1 MTKATSQQQGKAI
14 LLVEDDPQ
22 DVILTLRA
30 FQQIQ
35 LKHQVAVVS
44 DGAEA
49 LDYLF
54 GTGDYAAHPPGLPRI
69 VLLDLHLPKLN
80 GLEVLDRIRT
90 DPRTRHLPVVA
101 FTSSLAERDMT
112 ASYLGGA
119 NSCVRKP
126 EEFADFAETL
136 RQIWHYWSAIN
147 EVPCILEAGAVR
159 AAVA

>member
-1 MTKATSQQQGKAI
+1 MTKAAMQPPGKGI
-14 LLVEDDPQ
+14 LLVEDDPK
-22 DVILTLRA
+22 DVILTLCA
-30 FQQIQ
+30 FQRIQ
-35 LKHQVAVVS
+35 LKHEVAVVG

-54 GTGDYAAHPPGLPRI
+54 GAGDYAAHPPGLPRV

-101 FTSSLAERDMT
+101 FTASLAERDLT

-119 NSCVRKP
+119 NSCVQKP
-126 EEFADFAETL
+126 EDFADFAETL

-147 EVPCILEAGAVR
+147 QVPAIFTAGATRVTM
-159 AAVA
+159 A

>member
-1 MTKATSQQQGKAI
+1 MTKATSQPPGKGI
-14 LLVEDDPQ
+14 LLVEDDPK
-22 DVILTLRA
+22 DVLLTLRA

-35 LKHQVAVVS
+35 LKNQVAVVS

-54 GTGDYAAHPPGLPRI
+54 GAGDYAALPPELPRV

-101 FTSSLAERDMT
+101 FTSSLSERDLT
-112 ASYLGGA
+112 ACYLGGA

-136 RQIWHYWSAIN
+136 RQIWHYWSSIN
-147 EVPCILEAGAVR
+147 EVPPLREAR
-159 AAVA
+159 ALRVAVA

>member
-1 MTKATSQQQGKAI
+1 MTKANSPQPCKGI
-14 LLVEDDPQ
+14 LLVEDDPE

-30 FQQIQ
+30 FQEIQ
-35 LKHQVAVVS
+35 LKNQVAVVR

-54 GTGDYAAHPPGLPRI
+54 GAGDYAAHPPELPRV

-101 FTSSLAERDMT
+101 FTSSMAERDMT

-136 RQIWHYWSAIN
+136 GQIWHYWSSIN
-147 EVPCILEAGAVR
+147 EVPLVPQAGATR
-159 AAVA
+159 TALA

>member
-1 MTKATSQQQGKAI
+1 MTKATCHPSRKGI
-14 LLVEDDPQ
+14 LLVEDDPK
-22 DVILTLRA
+22 DVELTLSA

-35 LKHQVAVVS
+35 LEDEVAVVS

-49 LDYLF
+49 LDYLLGF
-54 GTGDYAAHPPGLPRI
+54 GDYATAPPELPRV

-101 FTSSLAERDMT
+101 FTSSMAERDLA

-136 RQIWHYWSAIN
+136 RHIWHYWSSIN
-147 EVPCILEAGAVR
+147 EVPPVFEERTAP
-159 AAVA
+159 AALA

>member
-1 MTKATSQQQGKAI
+1 MTKATNHPPGKGI
-14 LLVEDDPQ
+14 LLVEDDPK
-22 DVILTLRA
+22 DVLLTLQA
-30 FQQIQ
+30 FQEVQ
-35 LKHQVAVVS
+35 LKSQVAVVS

-54 GTGDYAAHPPGLPRI
+54 GAGDYAADAPELPRV

-101 FTSSLAERDMT
+101 FTSSLAERDMR

-136 RQIWHYWSAIN
+136 RQIWHYWSSIN
-147 EVPCILEAGAVR
+147 EVPPLLEAR
-159 AAVA
+159 AARAAMA